1 VEKKG
6 EGGEA
11 SWASDGV
18 EVGQQLAGAVTAGT
32 TPATSP
38 GGEGTRLS
46 SRTSEDERRRVG
58 VGFNPTDS
66 ANWAG
71 SDQTNWA
78 LPILTKIT

>member
-46 SRTSEDERRRVG
+46 SSTSEDERRRVG
-58 VGFNPTDS
+58 VGLGSTQPTQS
-66 ANWAG
+66 IG
-71 SDQTNWA
+71 
-78 LPILTKIT
+78 PGLTKPIGPCPF